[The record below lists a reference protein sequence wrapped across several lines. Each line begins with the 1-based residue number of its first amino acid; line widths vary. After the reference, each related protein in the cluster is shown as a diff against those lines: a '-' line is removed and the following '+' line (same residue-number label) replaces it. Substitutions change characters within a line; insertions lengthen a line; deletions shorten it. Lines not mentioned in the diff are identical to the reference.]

1 MIWMMVVVVGVCLSL
16 SVLLVRLVWLTSF
29 TPDVPSE
36 QTVQQ
41 CEAALCVFRLL
52 VDPKEEGYLRAT
64 LPQPEFR
71 VLQRKRL
78 WLAMRCL
85 ILLDRNATVLATTG
99 QNAALSG
106 DPDAAE
112 RGERLAIGS
121 LLLKVN
127 LLAAEAA
134 VVVKWLFPTSPL
146 VVPVTNLTV
155 KQRVPSLAG
164 R

>member
-1 MIWMMVVVVGVCLSL
+1 MMWVLVVGVSFSL
-16 SVLLVRLVWLTSF
+16 SALLVRLVWLTSHQPAA
-29 TPDVPSE
+29 TPE
-36 QTVQQ
+36 RTVQQ
-41 CEAALCVFRLL
+41 CVAALCVFRLL
-52 VDPKEEGYLRAT
+52 VDPREEDYLRSR
-64 LPQPEFR
+64 LPRPEFR

-85 ILLDRNATVLATTG
+85 ILLDRNATLLATTG
-99 QNAALSG
+99 QRASLSG
-106 DPDAAE
+106 DPDVAQS
-112 RGERLAIGS
+112 GERLTIGS
-121 LLLKVN
+121 LQLKVN

-155 KQRVPSLAG
+155 KQRVPALAT

>member
-1 MIWMMVVVVGVCLSL
+1 MMWVLVVGVSLLLSG
-16 SVLLVRLVWLTSF
+16 LLVRLVWLTSYR
-29 TPDVPSE
+29 PDTDP
-36 QTVQQ
+36 QKTVQQ
-41 CEAALCVFRLL
+41 CEATLCVFQLL
-52 VDPKEEGYLRAT
+52 VNPREESYLRAT
-64 LPQPEFR
+64 LPRSEFH

-85 ILLDRNATVLATTG
+85 ILLDRNATLLAKTG
-99 QNAALSG
+99 QTAALSG
-106 DPDAAE
+106 DPDVAQ
-112 RGERLAIGS
+112 RGERLTIGS
-121 LLLKVN
+121 LQLKVN

-155 KQRVPSLAG
+155 KQRVPSLAT

>member
-1 MIWMMVVVVGVCLSL
+1 MIWILVVGVCLWL

-29 TPDVPSE
+29 PPAIPPE
-36 QTVQQ
+36 QTVRQ
-41 CEAALCVFRLL
+41 CKAALCVFRLL

-85 ILLDRNATVLATTG
+85 ILLDRNATLLASTG

-106 DPDAAE
+106 DRDVAE

-127 LLAAEAA
+127 LLGAEAA

-146 VVPVTNLTV
+146 LVRVNNLTV
-155 KQRVPSLAG
+155 HQRAPLLTG
-164 R
+164 Q

>member
-1 MIWMMVVVVGVCLSL
+1 MMWVLVVGVSLALSA
-16 SVLLVRLVWLTSF
+16 LLVRLVWLTSQRPDA
-29 TPDVPSE
+29 TPE
-36 QTVQQ
+36 KTVQQ
-41 CEAALCVFRLL
+41 CVAALCVFRLL
-52 VDPKEEGYLRAT
+52 VDPSEEDYLRSR

-85 ILLDRNATVLATTG
+85 ILLDRNATLLATSG
-99 QNAALSG
+99 QKAALSS
-106 DPDAAE
+106 DPDVAQ
-112 RGERLAIGS
+112 RGERLTIGS
-121 LLLKVN
+121 LQMKVN

-146 VVPVTNLTV
+146 VVSVTNLTV
-155 KQRVPSLAG
+155 EQRVPSLAG

>member
-1 MIWMMVVVVGVCLSL
+1 MIWVLVMGVCLWL

-29 TPDVPSE
+29 TPTIPHE
-36 QTVQQ
+36 HTVRR
-41 CEAALCVFRLL
+41 CKAALCVFRLL
-52 VDPKEEGYLRAT
+52 VDPTEEGYLRAT

-85 ILLDRNATVLATTG
+85 ILLDRNATLLATTG
-99 QNAALSG
+99 QNAALSC
-106 DPDAAE
+106 DPDVAE
-112 RGERLAIGS
+112 RGGRLAVGS

-127 LLAAEAA
+127 LLGAETA
-134 VVVKWLFPTSPL
+134 VVVKWLFPASPL
-146 VVPVTNLTV
+146 LVRVKNLTV
-155 KQRVPSLAG
+155 HERARLLTG